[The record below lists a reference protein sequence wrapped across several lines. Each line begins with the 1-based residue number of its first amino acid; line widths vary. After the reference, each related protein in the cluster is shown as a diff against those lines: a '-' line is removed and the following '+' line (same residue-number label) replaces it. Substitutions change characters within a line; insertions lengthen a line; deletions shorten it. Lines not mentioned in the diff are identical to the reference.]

1 MKYEKYLENEKNKK
15 KTKIHRTIGTVSKSY
30 NKSQKEEKLMNI
42 I

>member
-1 MKYEKYLENEKNKK
+1 MKYEKYLENEKKK
-15 KTKIHRTIGTVSKSY
+15 NNHRTIGTVSKFY